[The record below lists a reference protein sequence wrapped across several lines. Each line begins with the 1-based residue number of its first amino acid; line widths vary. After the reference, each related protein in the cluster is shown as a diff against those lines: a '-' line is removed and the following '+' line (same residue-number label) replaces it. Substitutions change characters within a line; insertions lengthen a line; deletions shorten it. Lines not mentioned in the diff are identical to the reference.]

1 MKKQL
6 IIAIDG
12 PSGAG
17 KSTLSKALA
26 KQLDYLNID
35 TGAMYR
41 SVALLAQQQGIDP
54 HDGVAL
60 KALCA
65 DMSIEFIHGDLSER
79 VFVNGIDVSEAIR
92 TPEVSLLTPQVS
104 ASPVVREAMVQ
115 LQQQMGEAGGVVL
128 EGRDI
133 GTVVFP
139 YADVK
144 FFLSATAAERGL
156 RRYKEFRAKGID
168 VDLQQTIV
176 DVEARDAADTA
187 RTLAPLMQAD
197 DAVVVDSTQLSIADV
212 LSEML
217 TIVKVKAAELTG

>member
-1 MKKQL
+1 MNKKL

-41 SVALLAQQQGIDP
+41 SVALLTQQQGIDS

-65 DMSIEFIHGDLSER
+65 EMSIEFVREDLSER

-92 TPEVSLLTPQVS
+92 TPEVSLLTSQVS
-104 ASPVVREAMVQ
+104 ASPAVREAMVQ

-156 RRYKEFRAKGID
+156 RRYKEFIAKGID
-168 VDLQQTIV
+168 VNLQQTIA
-176 DVEARDAADTA
+176 DVEARDTTDTA

-217 TIVKVKAAELTG
+217 TIVKVKEAELTG

>member
-1 MKKQL
+1 MKKKL

-26 KQLDYLNID
+26 SQLDYLNID

-41 SVALLAQQQGIDP
+41 SVALLAQRQGINL

-60 KALCA
+60 KKLCA
-65 DMSIEFIHGDLSER
+65 GLSID
-79 VFVNGIDVSEAIR
+79 FVRENGLEKVLANGVDVSEQIR
-92 TPEVSLLTPQVS
+92 TPEISLLTAQVA
-104 ASPVVREAMVQ
+104 ASPAVREAMLRMQ
-115 LQQQMGEAGGVVL
+115 REMGEGGGVIL

-144 FFLSATAAERGL
+144 FFLSATAEARGQ
-156 RRYKEFRAKGID
+156 RRYEELLSKGIA
-168 VDLQQTIV
+168 VDLQQTIAEV
-176 DVEARDAADTA
+176 AARDSADTA

-197 DAVVVDSTQLSIADV
+197 DAVLVDSTQQSIDEV
-212 LSEML
+212 LNKML
-217 TIVKVKAAELTG
+217 TVIKDKETELAG

>member
-1 MKKQL
+1 MNKKL

-41 SVALLAQQQGIDP
+41 SVAWLSQQRGIDP
-54 HDGVAL
+54 HDGAAL

-65 DMSIEFIHGDLSER
+65 EMSIEFIRGDISER
-79 VFVNGIDVSEAIR
+79 VFVNGVDVSDAIR
-92 TPEVSLLTPQVS
+92 TPEISLLVPQV
-104 ASPVVREAMVQ
+104 AACPAVREAM
-115 LQQQMGEAGGVVL
+115 LQSQRNLGEVGGVVL

-139 YADVK
+139 QADVK
-144 FFLSATAAERGL
+144 FFLSATAAERGR
-156 RRYKEFRAKGID
+156 RRYEELQAKGID
-168 VDLQQTIV
+168 VDLQQTIAE
-176 DVEARDAADTA
+176 VEARDAADTA

-197 DAVVVDSTQLSIADV
+197 DAIVVDSTQLSIEAV
-212 LSEML
+212 LRKML
-217 TIVKVKAAELTG
+217 IVVKGKEAKSVD